1 MGARRARFSCHGPE
15 PETPRNVPLPR
26 RELPAASRI
35 GLMRLESILILGG
48 IIALGCYVNE
58 HRRRGSRE
66 GGGTAYDSSVAR
78 PGDQSYGRVRPAG
91 SSATR
96 DDRGR
101 WDSLDEALDESFPA
115 SDPTATY

>member
-1 MGARRARFSCHGPE
+1 MLRYALAE
-15 PETPRNVPLPR
+15 PEMPRNVSLR
-26 RELPAASRI
+26 RRDSPAASRM
-35 GLMRLESILILGG
+35 GFMRLESILILGG

-58 HRRRGSRE
+58 KRRRASRQ

-91 SSATR
+91 SRATR
-96 DDRGR
+96 DDGGR